1 MSHQNDHLPGLENS
15 AIRIG
20 IISYHN
26 NRRLDLI
33 EISTVCIGHL
43 LWVFARCG
51 RVLCDVKGCDRN
63 CPKMHWYSSFSSIKQ
78 SFKQLKL
85 EICCHL
91 TAKSHT
97 TWLLRLTIRF

>member
-20 IISYHN
+20 IISYHK

-63 CPKMHWYSSFSSIKQ
+63 CPKMHWYSSFSSINQAKFQ
-78 SFKQLKL
+78 
-85 EICCHL
+85 
-91 TAKSHT
+91 TAQA
-97 TWLLRLTIRF
+97 